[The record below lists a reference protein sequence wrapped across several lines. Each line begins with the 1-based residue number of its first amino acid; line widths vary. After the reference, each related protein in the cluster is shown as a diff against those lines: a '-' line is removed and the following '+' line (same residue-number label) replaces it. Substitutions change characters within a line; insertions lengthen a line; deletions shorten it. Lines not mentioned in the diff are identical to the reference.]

1 MPGKPMTKLIACL
14 PTLALIA
21 GLIFAQTL
29 TLWLCAICLV
39 SSSAIVSALFLLE
52 YEAGLTIGEGK

>member
-1 MPGKPMTKLIACL
+1 MTKLIACL